1 VGAVG
6 DVNHAA
12 ADEGRKRV
20 SGAGPRAD
28 GAAAKELPE
37 SLLVELRALP
47 SRYPQA
53 RGALLPILHRLQ
65 EWRGWLAPADM
76 RIAGEIVGLSAAEVF
91 SVVSFYTMYR
101 QRPVGRFPIGVCRNI
116 ACWVN
121 GSEEL
126 VATVKQE
133 LGIGPGETTQDGL
146 FSLEEVEC
154 LGSCG
159 TAPCLEIESC
169 YFERF
174 TPEKLRTLIASLR
187 KGSGD
192 PAGAIA
198 AAAKGS

>member
-1 VGAVG
+1 M
-6 DVNHAA
+6 
-12 ADEGRKRV
+12 
-20 SGAGPRAD
+20 SGAGPSAE
-28 GAAAKELPE
+28 GAAAKSPPE
-37 SLLVELRALP
+37 SLLAELRALP

-76 RIAGEIVGLSAAEVF
+76 RVAGEIVGLSAAEVF

-116 ACWVN
+116 SCWVS

-133 LGIGPGETTQDGL
+133 LGIAPGETTQDGL

-159 TAPCLEIESC
+159 TAPCVEIESC

-174 TPEKLRTLIASLR
+174 TPAKLRALIASLR
-187 KGSGD
+187 AGSGD